1 MLSARTTACK
11 TCTKQNR
18 KTGTHIWWI
27 LQTGNISQTGA
38 SSDALWQR
46 ASSALPGCNVHPLF
60 WHLFLPLCILLQ
72 VSTSSWSAV
81 LVYLVWCLTHA
92 EMVMTWFDIVR
103 CTTGLTWSLRDVF
116 LFDKVSPVQV
126 SRSIEARN
134 SNPIRISVDTMHLR
148 SLRLSD
154 FKTLTYGHIILTY
167 FYHGLSSRQVCLKP
181 LRNEPTLI
189 TACLGFHTSFSITRS
204 WLTVYIHA
212 WHSTSFRSMSQLAP
226 CSLLLRSLSWN
237 VC

>member
-1 MLSARTTACK
+1 MRFGREL
-11 TCTKQNR
+11 
-18 KTGTHIWWI
+18 
-27 LQTGNISQTGA
+27 LQLCLCGSKRQVM
-38 SSDALWQR
+38 S
-46 ASSALPGCNVHPLF
+46 GCNTFCDIHCASVVLTSTSTVYM
-60 WHLFLPLCILLQ
+60 LQ

-204 WLTVYIHA
+204 WLTVHIHA
-212 WHSTSFRSMSQLAP
+212 WHSASFRSMSQLAP

-237 VC
+237 ACLKLDQGYA